1 MPHRPATRILGALC
15 ALAAIAAPAAAT
27 AGVEPD
33 AERPKLLT
41 TGNNS
46 ELVKAVAIKKE
57 AGLKEKTVMS
67 LSPDELPRI
76 KAGDTLRVNGEVQ
89 VSTTCVHDE
98 PNCAGTNYK
107 YSPKVYSRVVL
118 SASPTPA
125 AGDVALSDTESVK
138 CTQRRPNR
146 NHHCTLVFPTQ
157 ATPVPD
163 PGALPCPAN
172 ACYVNVILG
181 AHNRQAK
188 RGNKVVLGGDRP
200 DGSVVG
206 DKGRL
211 NVVHTRA
218 GTPGPLEAQSDF
230 LINPDLPLTEGNK
243 VKRRVVFTVE
253 IPPAQEG
260 EVLVADA
267 SFVADIEHLPYN
279 AYLSSRLIVAESP
292 TAIDTTGVAKS
303 VTSVGGTAT
312 ESNGFNCTQG
322 RSGYPT
328 PCTIEKAGAVR
339 FEEPAVDGSGNPVPL
354 YLNLVAA
361 AKPLL
366 AEKVADSER
375 VRLTGEGQLQVGR
388 LVP

>member
-15 ALAAIAAPAAAT
+15 ALAAVGAPAAAT
-27 AGVEPD
+27 AGVE
-33 AERPKLLT
+33 ANTEKPKLLT
-41 TGNNS
+41 TGNDS
-46 ELVKAVAIKKE
+46 ELVNAVGIKKE

-67 LSPDELPRI
+67 LPPEELPRL

-98 PNCAGTNYK
+98 PSCVGTNYK
-107 YSPKVYSRVVL
+107 YNPKVYARIVI
-118 SASPTPA
+118 SASPTPTA
-125 AGDVALSDTESVK
+125 DDVALSGTESVK

-146 NHHCTLVFPTQ
+146 NHHCTLVFPTR

-211 NVVHTRA
+211 NVIHTRA
-218 GTPGPLEAQSDF
+218 GMPGPLEAQSDF

-243 VKRRVVFTVE
+243 VKRRVVYTVE
-253 IPPAQEG
+253 IPPAQDG
-260 EVLVADA
+260 EVLLADA

-279 AYLSSRLIVAESP
+279 TYLSSRLIVAESP
-292 TAIDTTGVAKS
+292 TAIETTGVAKS
-303 VTSVGGTAT
+303 ATSVGGTAT

-322 RSGYPT
+322 PSGYPT
-328 PCTIEKAGAVR
+328 PCTIEKAGAIR
-339 FEEPAVDGSGNPVPL
+339 FEQPAVDGSGNPVPL

-366 AEKVADSER
+366 AEKVAETER
-375 VRLTGEGQLQVGR
+375 VRLTGEGELQVGR